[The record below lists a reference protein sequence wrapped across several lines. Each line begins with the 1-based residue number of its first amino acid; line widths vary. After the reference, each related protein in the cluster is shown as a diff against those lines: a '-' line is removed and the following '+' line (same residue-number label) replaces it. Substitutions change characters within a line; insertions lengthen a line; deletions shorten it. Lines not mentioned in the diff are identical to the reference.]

1 MNKIISKINR
11 ISLSSNALKIIAIIT
26 MIIDHIGYYFEPYM
40 NNVIYIVLRAVGRI
54 SMPLF
59 AFLLVQGFFH
69 TKDLKKYIIRIF
81 SFAIITQLAIFAV
94 SIFDTREINLSVN
107 MQLNILFS
115 YTLSLITLWI
125 IHEKRIVKKYDDSKN
140 MLLKILLVIGI
151 IAIYL
156 FIPFDYE
163 IYVPLLVVMLYFI
176 EKLKIMIYMQRQ
188 NYAVSVKGMF
198 ASSISED
205 KIQKGYIILILLAKL
220 IIITKS
226 MNTMYW
232 YMLLSILPI
241 YLYNG
246 EKGKSNKRI
255 KWLFYAVFPLQ
266 HFLIYLVSVLVN
278 K

>member
-26 MIIDHIGYYFEPYM
+26 MIIDHIGYYFELYM

-125 IHEKRIVKKYDDSKN
+125 IHEKRIIKKYDDSKN
-140 MLLKILLVIGI
+140 MLVKILFVIGI

-188 NYAVSVKGMF
+188 NYSVSVKGML

-205 KIQKGYIILILLAKL
+205 KIQKGYILFILLSML
-220 IIITKS
+220 VIITRS
-226 MNTMYW
+226 MNSMYW
-232 YMLLSILPI
+232 YMLLSIIPI